1 MALFLRQL
9 HEGVGQV
16 VRWVLAVFFLL
27 WYANATDV
35 GASRTS
41 VVLIMLGLSQTLS

>member
-9 HEGVGQV
+9 HEGVRQV

-27 WYANATDV
+27 WYADATDV

-41 VVLIMLGLSQTLS
+41 VILIMLGLSQTLG